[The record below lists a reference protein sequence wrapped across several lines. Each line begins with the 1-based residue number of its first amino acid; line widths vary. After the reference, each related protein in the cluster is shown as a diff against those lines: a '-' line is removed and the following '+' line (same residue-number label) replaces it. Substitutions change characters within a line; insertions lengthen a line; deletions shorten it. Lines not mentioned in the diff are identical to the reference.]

1 MARQIEEFISCICD
15 DQLLSNFQERKVFQ
29 KIFQDFIKTKS
40 LTGDQIF
47 NYDESGLNYKMLPS
61 KTLAART
68 EAAASGYKRSKESL
82 RILACCKATENHNMD
97 FTVIGKYKSLKT

>member
-1 MARQIEEFISCICD
+1 M
-15 DQLLSNFQERKVFQ
+15 LSNFQER
-29 KIFQDFIKTKS
+29 FQDFIKTKS

-68 EAAASGYKRSKESL
+68 EAAASGYKLSKESL
-82 RILACCKATENHNMD
+82 RILACCNATENHNMD
-97 FTVIGKYKSLKT
+97 FTVIGKYESLKALMHEQIKKNLMIF